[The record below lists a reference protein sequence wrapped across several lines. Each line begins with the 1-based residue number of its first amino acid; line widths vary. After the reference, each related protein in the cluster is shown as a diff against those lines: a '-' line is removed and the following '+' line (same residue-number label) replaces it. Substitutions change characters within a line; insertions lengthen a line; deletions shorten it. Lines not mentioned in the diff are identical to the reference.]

1 MGMNKLIGKYRKIP
15 VQARASLWFL
25 ICSFLQKGIS
35 VITTPIFTRLLSTS
49 EYGQFNAFNSWLGI
63 VTVIVSLDLY
73 AGVYTQGLVKFD
85 KDKAHFSSSLQGLTL
100 VLISVWT
107 LIYTVSRGFW
117 NNILELTTVQMY
129 AMLIMIWTSAAFR
142 FWSAEK
148 RVAYSYRSLVLVTL
162 LVSLAKPIVGIIF
175 VTHATDKVTARIL
188 GLALV
193 ELIGFTWMFFAQLV
207 RGKQFYSKK
216 YWLYALNFNLP
227 LIPHYLSQIVL
238 NSSDRLMIKSMVG
251 ASEAGIYSLAYA
263 LSQIMLLFN
272 QALLQTIEPWVY
284 QKIKADRA
292 NDISKVAYPAFAF
305 IAVVNLALMAF
316 APEAVRIFAPA
327 EYYEAIWV
335 IPPVAM
341 SVFFGFSYSF
351 FATFEFY
358 FEKTKFVMTASI
370 IGAGLNLFLNWIFI
384 RIYGYYAAG
393 YTTLFCYIVFAVGH
407 YYFMTRICREKMNGL
422 KVYNTK
428 LLVAMSLLFIA
439 AGFVMMSTYNY
450 PIIRYGIIL
459 VALIIAVIKRKQ
471 ILSILNSFFA
481 LRKRG

>member
-1 MGMNKLIGKYRKIP
+1 MNKLIDKYRKIP

-85 KDKAHFSSSLQGLTL
+85 KDKAQFSSSLQGLTL
-100 VLISVWT
+100 ALITAWT
-107 LIYTVSRGFW
+107 LIYTISRGFW
-117 NNILELTTVQMY
+117 NNLLELTTVQMY
-129 AMLIMIWTSAAFR
+129 AMLVMIWASAAFR

-162 LVSLAKPIVGIIF
+162 LVSLAKPIVGIVFI
-175 VTHATDKVTARIL
+175 THATDKVTARIL

-193 ELIGFTWMFFAQLV
+193 ELIGFTWMFFAQLI
-207 RGKQFYSKK
+207 RGKQFYNKN

-284 QKIKADRA
+284 QKIKANRT
-292 NDISKVAYPAFAF
+292 NDISKVAYPAFGF
-305 IAVVNLALMAF
+305 IAVVNLVLMAF
-316 APEAVRIFAPA
+316 APEAVRVFAPA
-327 EYYEAIWV
+327 EYYDAIWV

-341 SVFFGFSYSF
+341 SVFFSFSYSF

-393 YTTLFCYIVFAVGH
+393 YTTLFCYIIFAVGH
-407 YYFMTRICREKMNGL
+407 YYFMTRICREKMNGVR
-422 KVYNTK
+422 VYNTK
-428 LLVAMSLLFIA
+428 LLIAMSLLFIA
-439 AGFVMMSTYNY
+439 SGFVMMSTYNH

-459 VALIIAVIKRKQ
+459 IALVIAVIKRKQ
-471 ILSILNSFFA
+471 ILSLLNSFFA
-481 LRKRG
+481 LRKRS

>member
-1 MGMNKLIGKYRKIP
+1 MSKILDKYRKIP

-25 ICSFLQKGIS
+25 ICSFLQRGIS
-35 VITTPIFTRLLSTS
+35 VITTPIFTRLLSTA
-49 EYGQFNAFNSWLGI
+49 EYGRFNAFNSWLGI

-73 AGVYTQGLVKFD
+73 AGVYTQGLVKFEN
-85 KDKAHFSSSLQGLTL
+85 DKARFSSSLQGLTL
-100 VLISVWT
+100 VLISAWT
-107 LIYTVSRGFW
+107 LIYTLTRGFW
-117 NNILELTTVQMY
+117 NNLLELSTVQMY
-129 AMLIMIWTSAAFR
+129 AMLVMIWATAAFR

-148 RVAYSYRSLVLVTL
+148 RVAYSYHSLVIVTL
-162 LVSLAKPIVGIIF
+162 LVSLAKPVIGIVF

-188 GLALV
+188 GIALV
-193 ELIGFTWMFFAQLV
+193 ELIGFTWMFFAQMI
-207 RGKQFYSKK
+207 RGKYFFSKE
-216 YWLYALNFNLP
+216 YWIYALGFNLP
-227 LIPHYLSQIVL
+227 LIPHYLSQIIL

-251 ASEAGIYSLAYA
+251 ASEAGIYSLAYS

-284 QKIKADRA
+284 QKIKAGRTK
-292 NDISKVAYPAFAF
+292 DISKVAYPSFAF
-305 IAVVNLALMAF
+305 IGIVNLALMAF

-327 EYYEAIWV
+327 EYYDAIWV

-370 IGAGLNLFLNWIFI
+370 IGAGLNLLLNWIFI

-393 YTTLFCYIVFAVGH
+393 YTTLFCYIIFALGH
-407 YYFMTRICREKMNGL
+407 YYFMSRICREKMDGL

-428 LLVAMSLLFIA
+428 LLLLMSVVFVF
-439 AGFVMMSTYNY
+439 AGFAMMGTYNY
-450 PIIRYGIIL
+450 PIVRYGIIL
-459 VALIIAVIKRKQ
+459 IALIIAFAQHKR
-471 ILSILNSFFA
+471 IMNVFNSFMS
-481 LRKRG
+481 LRKKG